1 MPLNSPAAW
10 IGIKALQPTGLPLQL
25 VGRVRYDP
33 RAIPDMGINTDTD
46 VYQALVNNTRVF
58 GATKVNEAKFS
69 VSYLYNGHV
78 SPRANTENVV
88 KDLGLGIPSDNP
100 LYWGVPNIGITSI
113 EGLGEESDAP
123 FLNYDT
129 TIQAL
134 DNFSWTKGKHGFK
147 FGGEFRRV
155 RCNQLGGV
163 VTRGRFNFDGR
174 YTQNINT
181 ATR

>member
-1 MPLNSPAAW
+1 
-10 IGIKALQPTGLPLQL
+10 
-25 VGRVRYDP
+25 
-33 RAIPDMGINTDTD
+33 MGINTDTD

-100 LYWGVPNIGITSI
+100 LYWGVPNIGITGLA
-113 EGLGEESDAP
+113 GLGEESDAP

-134 DNFSWTKGKHGFK
+134 DNFSWTKGKHAFK
-147 FGGEFRRV
+147 FGGEFRTGSLQPDWAVLLRAAV
-155 RCNQLGGV
+155 SILTGG
-163 VTRGRFNFDGR
+163 THR
-174 YTQNINT
+174 QPLL
-181 ATR
+181 ATGPGSPDRRSYG